1 MAKLK
6 FDKLYWKM
14 RIVMFE
20 SATTAGEKVACDAE
34 LVGSN
39 TQGAVVSSIFNMWLV
54 WMNGITD
61 TKHTLENVAT

>member
-14 RIVMFE
+14 RIVMVFE
-20 SATTAGEKVACDAE
+20 SATTAGEKVVCDAE
-34 LVGSN
+34 LVGSY
-39 TQGAVVSSIFNMWLV
+39 TQGTVVSSIFNKWLV

-61 TKHTLENVAT
+61 TKHTL